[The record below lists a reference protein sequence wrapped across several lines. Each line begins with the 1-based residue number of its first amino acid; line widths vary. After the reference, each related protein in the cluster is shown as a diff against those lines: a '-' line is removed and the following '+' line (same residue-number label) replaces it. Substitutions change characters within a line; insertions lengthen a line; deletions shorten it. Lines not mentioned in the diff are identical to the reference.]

1 MQKWGNIMN
10 IEKFEF
16 EKSPVISMEE
26 TTVHDNSDIN
36 EKYDKGCSRVVT
48 ENGSYKVALIKDIF
62 LQPNY

>member
-1 MQKWGNIMN
+1 
-10 IEKFEF
+10 
-16 EKSPVISMEE
+16 MEE

-36 EKYDKGCSRVVT
+36 EKYDKGYSRVVT